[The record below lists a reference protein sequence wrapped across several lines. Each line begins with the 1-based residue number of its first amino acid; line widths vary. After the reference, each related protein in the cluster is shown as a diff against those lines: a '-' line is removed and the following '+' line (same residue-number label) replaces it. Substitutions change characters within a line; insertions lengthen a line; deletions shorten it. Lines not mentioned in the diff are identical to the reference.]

1 MPARASRLVLVVAG
15 MLCLGGTVAAQE
27 TAAQAWLHVQMTG
40 DGSENVNLNLPLSVA
55 EPLLA
60 LAPDRI
66 LPDGQL
72 DLAEQGLPV
81 KVSAMRDTWRALM
94 DVGDT
99 EFVTVEGDNETVR
112 VARNG
117 DQIEVRIEDRGGASD
132 ETVEVQLPIAVVDAL
147 LSGDGDTLN
156 VRAAIARLSELR
168 GDIVRVTEDQ
178 RQIRVWIDEAA
189 P

>member
-1 MPARASRLVLVVAG
+1 MPTRASRLALVVAAVV
-15 MLCLGGTVAAQE
+15 CLGVTAAAQE
-27 TAAQAWLHVQMTG
+27 AAAQAWLHVQITG
-40 DGSENVNLNLPLSVA
+40 DGAENVNVNLPLSVA

-72 DLAEQGLPV
+72 DLAKQGLPV
-81 KVSAMRDTWRALM
+81 SVSAMRDTWRALM

-99 EFVTVEGDNETVR
+99 EFVTVEGDGETVR
-112 VARNG
+112 IARNG
-117 DQIEVRIEDRGGASD
+117 DQIEVRVEDRGGDGD
-132 ETVEVQLPIAVVDAL
+132 ETVEVLLPVPVVDAL